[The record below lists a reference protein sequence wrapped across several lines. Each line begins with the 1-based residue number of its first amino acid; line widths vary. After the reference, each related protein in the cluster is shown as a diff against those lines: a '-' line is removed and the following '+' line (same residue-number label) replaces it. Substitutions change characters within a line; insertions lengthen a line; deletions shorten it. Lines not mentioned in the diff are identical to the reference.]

1 MNENYSLAPLEVV
14 ISRDHTDGV
23 HIPGLDH
30 VTHRNHGVLLRVIFQ
45 NVIISIVRSI
55 VITATYNVFL
65 SLNYC

>member
-1 MNENYSLAPLEVV
+1 MNKNYSLAPLEVV

-45 NVIISIVRSI
+45 NVIKSFVVIVRI
-55 VITATYNVFL
+55 RATYNVFF
-65 SLNYC
+65 SLNDC

>member
-1 MNENYSLAPLEVV
+1 MNKNYSLAPLEVV

-23 HIPGLDH
+23 RIPGLDH

-45 NVIISIVRSI
+45 NVIISIDLI
-55 VITATYNVFL
+55 ITATYNVFL